1 MSAVAQAVKSIGPKL
16 VPFFKTVAIYF
27 VVFLPFNV
35 PSVLSTILKCLPI
48 LSLMLFVVLHGMSL
62 GDEYKY
68 SRRIL
73 VGLIFCCLGDA
84 FLIWPGYFEL
94 GMLSFAIGHI
104 NYILAFG
111 FQPLNLTLGVC
122 LCAINIM
129 GLAYLMPGLHGVL
142 VPGVTIYTFILTTM
156 MWRAIA
162 RAQFFEDL
170 WTWSKLCSCMGAIL
184 FVISDLI
191 LGLDRFKFSIE
202 YSQALVMST
211 YYAAQLGIALSVVD
225 AKTQP
230 TVRSH

>member
-1 MSAVAQAVKSIGPKL
+1 MNQS
-16 VPFFKTVAIYF
+16 FR
-27 VVFLPFNV
+27 
-35 PSVLSTILKCLPI
+35 
-48 LSLMLFVVLHGMSL
+48 
-62 GDEYKY
+62 YKY

-129 GLAYLMPGLHGVL
+129 GTVPNFPSETLVIFSYCRSSILDAWLTWCTRSWCHDLHFYFDYNDVEGHRKSTVFWSKTPKPLIKSPISIIYL
-142 VPGVTIYTFILTTM
+142 
-156 MWRAIA
+156 
-162 RAQFFEDL
+162 QDL
-170 WTWSKLCSCMGAIL
+170 WTWSKLCSCIGAIL

-202 YSQALVMST
+202 YSQVTTLTTLLLFSVTKIFFQALVMST

>member
-94 GMLSFAIGHI
+94 GMLSFAIG
-104 NYILAFG
+104 
-111 FQPLNLTLGVC
+111 VC

-170 WTWSKLCSCMGAIL
+170 WTWSKLCSCIGAIL

-225 AKTQP
+225 AKPQP